1 MKLDRT
7 KRWLCSDGH
16 LMQRPDST
24 IVRVSKVKVKKG
36 GVAEAP
42 ARHFYCHCGAT
53 VKPVRYYG

>member
-7 KRWLCSDGH
+7 KRWLCSGGH
-16 LMQRPDST
+16 LMQRP
-24 IVRVSKVKVKKG
+24 IMRVSKVKVKNKKG

-53 VKPVRYYG
+53 VKPMRYYG